1 MQKDSPGKGNWLS
14 RVSWSMIFLLAV
26 MFTSASRI
34 AAHRVILFAYAE
46 GDMVFT
52 ESYFSDG
59 KRCQGS
65 RIEVFDTF
73 GNKLLEGKTDEKGQF
88 SFKPPKKTDLK
99 IVLTAS
105 MGHKDEYTIPAG
117 ELRGEAE
124 GKSLASESHKAPK
137 KVFGA
142 GNGSSARELT
152 PREVEQIRTVV
163 EEALN
168 EKLKP
173 VMRLLSEHQ
182 RHGISFVQVMGGIG
196 FIFGIMGII
205 LYFRSRRGRWTEGAS
220 HGS

>member
-1 MQKDSPGKGNWLS
+1 MQKDSPGKGNRLS
-14 RVSWSMIFLLAV
+14 RVSWSMIFLLAIMCV
-26 MFTSASRI
+26 SASRTS
-34 AAHRVILFAYAE
+34 AHRVILFAYAE
-46 GDMVFT
+46 GDTVFT

-65 RIEVFDTF
+65 RIEVFDSQ
-73 GNKLLEGKTDEKGQF
+73 GNKLLEGKTDNNGEF
-88 SFKPPKKTDLK
+88 SFTPSKKTDLK
-99 IVLTAS
+99 IILAAS
-105 MGHKDEYTIPAG
+105 MGHKDEYTILAG

-124 GKSLASESHKAPK
+124 GRSPASESHKAPK

-142 GNGSSARELT
+142 GKGSPPRELT

-173 VMRLLSEHQ
+173 VMRLLSKHQ
-182 RHGISFVQVMGGIG
+182 GEGISFVQVMGGIG

-205 LYFRSRRGRWTEGAS
+205 LYFRNRKGR
-220 HGS
+220 